1 MELTDEPI
9 DRSQLSY
16 SWADMAGLTH
26 ATQVE
31 IFNWCGCEDGER
43 QYDDCPQ
50 PEVIMGCKVEA

>member
-1 MELTDEPI
+1 MSADARAGGAPNEPI

-31 IFNWCGCEDGER
+31 IFSWCGCEDGER
-43 QYDDCPQ
+43 QYDDCP
-50 PEVIMGCKVEA
+50 IA

>member
-1 MELTDEPI
+1 MSADAQAGGAPNEPI

-31 IFNWCGCEDGER
+31 IFSWCGCEDGER
-43 QYDDCPQ
+43 QYDDCP
-50 PEVIMGCKVEA
+50 IA